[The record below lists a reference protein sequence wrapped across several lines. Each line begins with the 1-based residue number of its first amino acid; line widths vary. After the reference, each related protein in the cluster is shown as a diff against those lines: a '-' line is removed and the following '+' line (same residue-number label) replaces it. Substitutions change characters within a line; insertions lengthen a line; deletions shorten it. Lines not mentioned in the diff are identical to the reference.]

1 MTEQNELHPAEV
13 AKLKA
18 ETAKLEAEARAA
30 EHRANAEGARAQEEV
45 REEQYRSAHPEYRGI
60 FYFDN
65 TVSGNSVKYLMH
77 KLETFS
83 FRNPGS
89 PILVD
94 FNSPGGSV
102 LDGLAWYDELRRLSG
117 RGHHLTTRVA
127 GVAASMAGILLQAGD
142 TRIIGPKSWLHL
154 HEVST
159 VAIGKAAE
167 LMDEAEL
174 AKRLTRQA
182 CDIYAEK
189 SNQTSDQV
197 WDLMYRKEVWLTPEQ
212 AKGYGFVDFI
222 S

>member
-30 EHRANAEGARAQEEV
+30 EHRAKAEGARAQEEV

-94 FNSPGGSV
+94 FNSPGRSV
-102 LDGLAWYDELRRLSG
+102 LDGLAWNDELRRLSA
-117 RGHHLTTRVA
+117 RGNHLTTRVA
-127 GVAASMAGILLQAGD
+127 RVAGSLAGIPLQSGE
-142 TRIIGPKSWLHL
+142 TPSTGPRSARPPQ
-154 HEVST
+154 
-159 VAIGKAAE
+159 VA
-167 LMDEAEL
+167 
-174 AKRLTRQA
+174 
-182 CDIYAEK
+182 
-189 SNQTSDQV
+189 S
-197 WDLMYRKEVWLTPEQ
+197 
-212 AKGYGFVDFI
+212 
-222 S
+222 